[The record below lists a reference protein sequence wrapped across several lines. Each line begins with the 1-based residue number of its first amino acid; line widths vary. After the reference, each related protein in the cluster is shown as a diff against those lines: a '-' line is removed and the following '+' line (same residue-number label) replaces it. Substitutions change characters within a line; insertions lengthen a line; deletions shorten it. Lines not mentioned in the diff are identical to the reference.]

1 MSKTFV
7 TLTPE
12 EFDKFAEKSPI
23 SNFQQSSAWANLK
36 VKNGWKDHFVGV
48 KDDKIVAAA
57 LILEKPLPMHRSM
70 FYAPHGPLLDYN
82 DSSLLKFF
90 TEHLKAYAK
99 EHRAIFCKINPE
111 IINIERDINGAPL
124 ENGENNTKIVEN
136 LKKLGF
142 KHHGFKTEGNIEPQY
157 TFVLNI
163 NGRSVDDLYNGL
175 KGAHRTRIR
184 QNEKNHVTVRQIS
197 YEELPEFKK
206 IMVHTADR
214 RGFTDRPLEYYQN
227 FWQALGDRHIIY
239 FSEVNLKEY
248 EASVTAEKAVL
259 DEKLAKLNKNLESTS
274 HKEKI
279 EKQIASV
286 NQDIS
291 ELENRLKKCA
301 SYKKQAKNDILTLG
315 ALQFVRTN
323 REITSVFGGNYGD
336 FREFNSAYSLN
347 WEMIK
352 YAAENSYQKYNF
364 YGISE
369 FKNPKDPSFG
379 LYEFKRGFGGQVEE
393 YIGEF
398 DLITSKFWYLGYKL
412 AYELPKNLR
421 RRKNNKKFAKKEN

>member
-36 VKNGWKDHFVGV
+36 AENGWKAHFVGV
-48 KDDKIVAAA
+48 KDEKNLAAA

-70 FYAPHGPLLDYN
+70 FYAPHGPLLDYS

-90 TEHLKAYAK
+90 VENLKTYAK
-99 EHRAIFCKINPE
+99 KHHAIFCKINPE
-111 IINIERDINGAPL
+111 IVNIERDINGKPL
-124 ENGENNTKIVEN
+124 ENGENNTKIVDA

-142 KHHGFKTEGNIEPQY
+142 KHRGFKTEGNIEPQY
-157 TFVLNI
+157 TFVLKI
-163 NGRSVDDLYNGL
+163 KGRSEDELYEGL

-184 QNEKNHVTVRQIS
+184 QNEKNHVTVRKIT

-206 IMVHTADR
+206 IMAHTADR
-214 RGFTDRPLEYYQN
+214 RGFTDRPLSYYQN
-227 FWQALGDRHIIY
+227 FWKALGERHVIY
-239 FSEVNLKEY
+239 MSEVNLKEY
-248 EASVTAEKAVL
+248 EASVTVEKTVL
-259 DEKLAKLNKNLESTS
+259 EEKLAKLNQNLASTS

-286 NQDIS
+286 KQDIA
-291 ELENRLKKCA
+291 ELESRLEKAK

-336 FREFNSAYSLN
+336 YREFNSAYSLN

-352 YAAENSYQKYNF
+352 YAAKNGYEKYNF
-364 YGISE
+364 YGISN
-369 FKNPKDPSFG
+369 FTNPKDPSFG

-398 DLITSKFWYLGYKL
+398 DLITSKVWYLAYKL
-412 AYELPKNLR
+412 AYELPKSLR
-421 RRKNNKKFAKKEN
+421 RRNNNKKFAKKES

>member
-36 VKNGWKDHFVGV
+36 AENGWKAHFVGV
-48 KDDKIVAAA
+48 KDEKVLAAA

-70 FYAPHGPLLDYN
+70 FYAPHGPLLDYS

-90 TEHLKAYAK
+90 VENLKTYAK
-99 EHRAIFCKINPE
+99 KHHAIFCKINPE
-111 IINIERDINGAPL
+111 IVNIERDIDGKPL
-124 ENGENNTKIVEN
+124 ENGTNNTKIVDN

-163 NGRSVDDLYNGL
+163 NGRNVDDLYKNL
-175 KGAHRTRIR
+175 KGTHRTCIR

-206 IMVHTADR
+206 IMAHTADR

-227 FWQALGDRHIIY
+227 FWKALGDRHIIY
-239 FSEVNLKEY
+239 FTEVDLEKCRANLESEK
-248 EASVTAEKAVL
+248 VT
-259 DEKLAKLNKNLESTS
+259 LNKNVSELTKRIAAATR
-274 HKEKI
+274 KEKL
-279 EKQIASV
+279 EKQLNSV
-286 NQDIS
+286 KQDVLAV
-291 ELENRLKKCA
+291 EKRLKKLD
-301 SYKKQAKNDILTLG
+301 SYKKQAKNGILTLG

-336 FREFNSAYSLN
+336 YREFNSAYSLN

-352 YAAENSYQKYNF
+352 YAAENGYEKYNF
-364 YGISE
+364 YGISN
-369 FKNPKDPSFG
+369 FTDPKDPSFG

-398 DLITSKFWYLGYKL
+398 DLITSKIWYLGYKL
-412 AYELPKNLR
+412 AYELPKSLR
-421 RRKNNKKFAKKEN
+421 RRKNNKKFKKKES